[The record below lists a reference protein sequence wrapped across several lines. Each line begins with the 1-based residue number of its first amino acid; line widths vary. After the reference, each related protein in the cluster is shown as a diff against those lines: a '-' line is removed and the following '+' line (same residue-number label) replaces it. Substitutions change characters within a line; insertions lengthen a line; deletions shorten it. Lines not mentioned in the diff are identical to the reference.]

1 MSSTWGLNWSKVP
14 SVAQVRPSRAV
25 YDHETNSIWSHWAPY
40 ERSTSTVEID
50 RWLHTGA
57 EDLAESEPQPHFQH
71 MFFGPR
77 RSEVANHNVP
87 DHTHPTPSSEF
98 SLLYF
103 D

>member
-1 MSSTWGLNWSKVP
+1 MKQTPFGLIGRLMS
-14 SVAQVRPSRAV
+14 
-25 YDHETNSIWSHWAPY
+25 AP
-40 ERSTSTVEID
+40 STVEID